1 MNIPEGV
8 AGVEFNDV
16 LFTEEAIPN
25 AEFIKKLTVFI
36 RNQNSSLDDI
46 KRELSNQAKAAGA
59 NTVMNF
65 RYGQRLATLWE
76 ALTRFEWDIE
86 LWYGEGDAVK
96 L

>member
-1 MNIPEGV
+1 MKVPEGV

-16 LFTEEAIPN
+16 FFTESAIPN
-25 AEFIKKLTVFI
+25 AVSVKKMSIFI
-36 RNQNSSLDDI
+36 RKQNSTLDDV
-46 KRELSNQAKAAGA
+46 KQELSGQAKALGA
-59 NTVMNF
+59 NAVMNF

-76 ALTRFEWDIE
+76 ALTKFEWDIE

>member
-1 MNIPEGV
+1 MKVPEGL

-16 LFTEEAIPN
+16 LFIEAAIPT
-25 AEFIKKLTVFI
+25 ATSIKKLTVFI
-36 RNQNSSLDDI
+36 RKQNSSLDDI
-46 KRELSNQAKAAGA
+46 KRELSNQAKALGS

-76 ALTRFEWDIE
+76 ALSRFEWDIE